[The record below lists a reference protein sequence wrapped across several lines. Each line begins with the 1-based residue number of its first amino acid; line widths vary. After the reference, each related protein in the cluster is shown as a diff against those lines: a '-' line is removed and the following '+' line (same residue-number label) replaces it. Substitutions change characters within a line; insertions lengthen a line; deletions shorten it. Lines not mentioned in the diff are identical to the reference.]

1 MPDNP
6 TDQNR
11 KKVEAAKVNAWSFAL
26 GAGTELV
33 VCVLGGCAAGYFAD
47 KWLGTSP
54 WLLLFGIL
62 SGISLGLYTLV
73 KAANALPRR

>member
-1 MPDNP
+1 MPVNP
-6 TDQNR
+6 TDPSR
-11 KKVEAAKVNAWSFAL
+11 KQVEAAKVNAWSFAL

-33 VCVLGGCAAGYFAD
+33 VCVLAGCAAGYFSD

-62 SGISLGLYTLV
+62 SGIGLGLYGLV
-73 KAANALPRR
+73 KAANALGRR

>member
-1 MPDNP
+1 MSVQP
-6 TDQNR
+6 TDPSRGPQ
-11 KKVEAAKVNAWSFAL
+11 EADKVNVWSFAL

-47 KWLGTSP
+47 RWLGTSP

-62 SGISLGLYTLV
+62 SGIGLGLYQLI
-73 KAANALPRR
+73 KAAGALNRR